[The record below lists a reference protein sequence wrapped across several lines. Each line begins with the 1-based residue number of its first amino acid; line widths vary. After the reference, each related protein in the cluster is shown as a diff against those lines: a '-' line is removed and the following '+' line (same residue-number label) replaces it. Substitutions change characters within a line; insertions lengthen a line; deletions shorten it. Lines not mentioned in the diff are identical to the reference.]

1 MLGLGGYFYGG
12 KQWEN
17 KEETPMPKDVPDVDE
32 IGATSAPL
40 LSASYYIG
48 DKCKP
53 FNDDFLLCKQEHNGG
68 TLECMKEGRRVTR
81 CAISVLKDINKY
93 CFDEFKLHYECLE
106 QNNQYFNRCRSS
118 EGILSKCVFNNMKL
132 IKKIPDVEQQIQNK
146 KNPIYPIDPNDI
158 KNTKEFLK
166 SKELANTSTSTS
178 TTIEQS

>member
-32 IGATSAPL
+32 VGATSAPL

-53 FNDDFLLCKQEHNGG
+53 FNEDFLLCKEEHNGG

-81 CAISVLKDINKY
+81 CAISVLKVEVGD
-93 CFDEFKLHYECLE
+93 DEARY
-106 QNNQYFNRCRSS
+106 N
-118 EGILSKCVFNNMKL
+118 VVVVVVV
-132 IKKIPDVEQQIQNK
+132 DW
-146 KNPIYPIDPNDI
+146 
-158 KNTKEFLK
+158 
-166 SKELANTSTSTS
+166 
-178 TTIEQS
+178 